1 MHEDT
6 RKAMAKL
13 VEATERA
20 LGEPVLAAGV
30 FSRPGS
36 MANVAI
42 MQVSPLVSM
51 LRGFAGKR
59 KAGGL
64 PPNVVLAVTAHSA
77 HAFAFKPS
85 YGGVKVKAEVA
96 RWSRH
101 ELRVEGGSPGLLA
114 QRVLLAIGDERIELD
129 VNAGD
134 RHGINRAVIELLR
147 AGVPA

>member
-77 HAFAFKPS
+77 HALPS
-85 YGGVKVKAEVA
+85 
-96 RWSRH
+96 SR
-101 ELRVEGGSPGLLA
+101 RTAAS
-114 QRVLLAIGDERIELD
+114 R
-129 VNAGD
+129 
-134 RHGINRAVIELLR
+134 
-147 AGVPA
+147 